1 MRPLGGQRALRPRL
15 ARATGPGDRERERRG
30 PRTGSRK
37 VDEGKGRGQRFGPAG
52 PGSLWPR
59 APGCSWRDQ
68 ASPRSVGPATTAAWA
83 PNRRLSALGP
93 PPFPLGPRGR
103 RLSHASPG
111 SRDPPMGDRAQRRGQ
126 PGSAG
131 CGGRGGAG
139 PGRES
144 PRSPDRRQ
152 RGQRPGAERHGTER
166 PRAPEPPGAS
176 LQAPPQRTAVVRP
189 APRRRVRVAQ
199 GPGQPPPDAS
209 RGGPASRSRRRR
221 GRPGK
226 LSPRHPQ
233 LGRRDPEVAPR
244 CPDLPARRPH
254 VSRSRRAGPLHLALG
269 MWAHGLQ
276 GPELASAR
284 PGGGG
289 PARA

>member
-15 ARATGPGDRERERRG
+15 ARATGPGDRERARSG

-68 ASPRSVGPATTAAWA
+68 ASARSVGPATTAAWA

-93 PPFPLGPRGR
+93 PPFPLGPRGW

-126 PGSAG
+126 PGSTG

-144 PRSPDRRQ
+144 PRSPGGGSGASVQVLSDT
-152 RGQRPGAERHGTER
+152 GQSAPGARAPGRVSPSAAAEDSSWAGAPP
-166 PRAPEPPGAS
+166 PRAGSPGPGTATSRCFTGWPGIPEPAAARPPGEAEPA
-176 LQAPPQRTAVVRP
+176 APA
-189 APRRRVRVAQ
+189 
-199 GPGQPPPDAS
+199 
-209 RGGPASRSRRRR
+209 
-221 GRPGK
+221 
-226 LSPRHPQ
+226 
-233 LGRRDPEVAPR
+233 
-244 CPDLPARRPH
+244 
-254 VSRSRRAGPLHLALG
+254 AGP
-269 MWAHGLQ
+269 
-276 GPELASAR
+276 
-284 PGGGG
+284 PGS
-289 PARA
+289 